1 MLRSSQ
7 NPYIMRGKFKTEYD
21 KTLYGIVYTLLL
33 LPLHAC
39 DFDCQRKTTSTLLYL
54 RMIEPCSFW
63 KNPEGIKLAC
73 YEWPKPSDPKFVFYL
88 VHGYMDR
95 LNAYPKLIKMITES
109 GGIIYSHYHFAH
121 GESDPYPK
129 DHPKRCQIENLYR
142 TARDLNLRVEEIK
155 KIHPSLPLVV
165 LGHSLGGLI
174 STLMA
179 KEHPENIEALILE
192 APAFKDSSI
201 YYDFWY

>member
-1 MLRSSQ
+1 
-7 NPYIMRGKFKTEYD
+7 
-21 KTLYGIVYTLLL
+21 
-33 LPLHAC
+33 
-39 DFDCQRKTTSTLLYL
+39 
-54 RMIEPCSFW
+54 
-63 KNPEGIKLAC
+63 
-73 YEWPKPSDPKFVFYL
+73 
-88 VHGYMDR
+88 
-95 LNAYPKLIKMITES
+95 MITES

-142 TARDLNLRVEEIK
+142 AARDLNLRVEEIK

-179 KEHPENIEALILE
+179 KVYPEYGDNGGMMVRTAYHMLE
-192 APAFKDSSI
+192 VQTKLMTELNQI
-201 YYDFWY
+201 